1 MDYLFTNNRIKL
13 LFNFTTN
20 KLLYYFPSFF
30 SLIIV
35 FAEPQDSH
43 LGIRVAAKKPSMPL
57 LLGSV

>member
-20 KLLYYFPSFF
+20 KHLLSFIF
-30 SLIIV
+30 LSLIIV